1 MFDDATLSPE
11 KSLQYIQQLTAAA
24 TQSCRFFK
32 KTIVSIHQL
41 LIDHGTAEPAYDNER
56 PKYVNVG

>member
-41 LIDHGTAEPAYDNER
+41 LIDHGTAEPAYDN
-56 PKYVNVG
+56 